1 MVLMQRKS
9 KKKAPS
15 TGRKIAVGAGIVS
28 VSVAAAT
35 AASYLLTRSLVK
47 VALDREAPKSSVK
60 SKKKISGSSKSGVY
74 YEQRAAAAE
83 KLQNSA
89 CETVEIRSCDGIKLI
104 GHWHTCAHPKR
115 VIIAMHGWRSS
126 WTKDFGSISDFWQE
140 SDCNIL
146 YAEQRGQ
153 GASDGAYMGFGL
165 IERHDCLDWIDWV
178 NQNGCAD
185 LPIYLAG
192 VSMGASTVLMAA
204 GQELPANVH
213 GVMADCGFTSPH
225 AIWQHVVERNLHI
238 PYRGINGAIA
248 NDMCKKKI
256 QIGAKDYSCADALR
270 QCRVPVLF
278 VHGTDDRFVPIEMT
292 YENYKACA
300 SPKRLFVVLGAA
312 HGMSYLVD
320 KDGYE
325 TVVKQFWQDFDA

>member
-89 CETVEIRSCDGIKLI
+89 CETVEIRSRDGIKLI

-126 WTKDFGSISDFWQE
+126 WADDFGLIADFLLNHG
-140 SDCNIL
+140 CNIL
-146 YAEQRGQ
+146 FAEQRGQ
-153 GASDGAYMGFGL
+153 NQSGGDYIGFGL
-165 IERHDCLDWIDWV
+165 LERYD
-178 NQNGCAD
+178 CAD
-185 LPIYLAG
+185 WAAWVQERCPLPIYLSG
-192 VSMGASTVLMAA
+192 ISMGAATVLMAS
-204 GQELPANVH
+204 GLPLPENVR
-213 GVMADCGFTSPH
+213 GIVADCGYTSPH
-225 AIWQHVVERNLHI
+225 AIWEHVATDNLHLSYSEARRKTI
-238 PYRGINGAIA
+238 DAICEQRLKGESA
-248 NDMCKKKI
+248 N
-256 QIGAKDYSCADALR
+256 YSCEDALKE
-270 QCRVPVLF
+270 CK
-278 VHGTDDRFVPIEMT
+278 VH
-292 YENYKACA
+292 
-300 SPKRLFVVLGAA
+300 
-312 HGMSYLVD
+312 
-320 KDGYE
+320 
-325 TVVKQFWQDFDA
+325 